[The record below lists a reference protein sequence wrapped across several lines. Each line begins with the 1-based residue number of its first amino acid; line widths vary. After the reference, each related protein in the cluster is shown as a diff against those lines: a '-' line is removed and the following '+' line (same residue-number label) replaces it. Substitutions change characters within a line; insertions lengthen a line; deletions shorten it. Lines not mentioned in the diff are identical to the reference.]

1 MNTHKIIQQ
10 IRSCESMCKAG
21 KAATAYFLEVCR
33 SDPSHVP
40 STGDFRVR
48 DIRACHDDLER
59 TYLVRMF
66 AIFEVTLREFW
77 DRAARRRSHPSVN
90 RLMDRVALRC
100 NVAIDHLE
108 RAHSVRGFRNTLI
121 HGGASEFVTL
131 ADARSYLCGFLS
143 NLPREW

>member
-1 MNTHKIIQQ
+1 MNTYEIIQQ
-10 IRSCESMCKAG
+10 IRSCEGMCKAG
-21 KAATAYFLEVCR
+21 KAATAYFLGVCR

-77 DRAARRRSHPSVN
+77 DRAARKRSHPSVN
-90 RLMDRVALRC
+90 RLMDRIALRC
-100 NVAIDHLE
+100 NVALDRLA
-108 RAHSVRGFRNTLI
+108 RAHSVRSFRNTLI
-121 HGGASEFVTL
+121 HGGTSESVTL

-143 NLPREW
+143 NLPRE